1 MGADWSQHIK
11 NDLEATLQT
20 APAVQL
26 GPAPSPQPDDI
37 AQGDSASTPVPFL
50 LTSLTQPA
58 GSAEHLPA
66 MPKSQKDGLKHLF
79 ILLENKKV
87 ICGNCSV

>member
-37 AQGDSASTPVPFL
+37 AQGDSAFCR
-50 LTSLTQPA
+50 SL
-58 GSAEHLPA
+58 SH
-66 MPKSQKDGLKHLF
+66 SDRS
-79 ILLENKKV
+79 KV
-87 ICGNCSV
+87 YLSLVR